1 MFTTWDQVKDWI
13 VDNNF
18 PHWIFSTKPF
28 GEDAK
33 DNIKVIDSNQ
43 FTVSDFQDKLDMTEK
58 YLRMYGDKLYGVGF
72 KTPLNVQG
80 GIICEVRLQ
89 NEAVAP
95 AAGVGMTQMLGGY
108 GSIGELR
115 ESITKEIRATIE
127 LENLKKREAEVER
140 REKELDADRQSAMG
154 AIIHYFAPIGQ
165 MMMQQKMGVPMR
177 QVAGVDTDGPAH
189 VQPMIPDAAPAEQL
203 AQEPEQ
209 EQSPFTDEEADKLFE
224 LMARFKKVEP
234 QYMELLEA
242 VVTMAESGD
251 STYNMAKGFLVK

>member
-13 VDNNF
+13 TDNNF

-28 GEDAK
+28 GEDTK
-33 DNIKVIDSNQ
+33 DNIRVIDSNQ
-43 FTVSDFQDKLDMTEK
+43 FVVSDMQDKLDMTEK

-72 KTPLNVQG
+72 KSPLATQN
-80 GIICEVRLQ
+80 GIVCEVRLQ
-89 NEAVAP
+89 SEAVAP
-95 AAGVGMTQMLGGY
+95 AMGVGAAQPFN
-108 GSIGELR
+108 IGELR
-115 ESITKEIRATIE
+115 DSITREIRATIE

-154 AIIHYFAPIGQ
+154 ALVHYFAPIGQ
-165 MMMQQKMGVPMR
+165 MMMQNKLGVPMR
-177 QVAGVDTDGPAH
+177 QVAGVDTNAPVH
-189 VQPMIPDAAPAEQL
+189 VQPMIPDAAPATQE
-203 AQEPEQ
+203 AQEQ
-209 EQSPFTDEEADKLFE
+209 EQQSLFTDEEADKLFE

-251 STYNMAKGFLVK
+251 ATYNMAKGFLVK